1 MDEVTNERSN
11 KVDEEK
17 SDTSNGDNDKVM
29 NERSNKKDEEKSD
42 TSNGDIDKVMNER
55 SNKKD
60 EKESNCVITAFPSCL
75 RWRQLSTDQQ
85 LQLLS
90 DVKDRELEAYGK
102 RREISGKHA
111 YLTTEILHS
120 DITMKILV
128 SAKDLPR
135 SDGFLSSSD
144 PDPYFQIYDGNRN
157 PNPRSYLPSD
167 NPNKNATILY
177 VCSSAKRENF

>member
-17 SDTSNGDNDKVM
+17 SDTSNGD
-29 NERSNKKDEEKSD
+29 
-42 TSNGDIDKVMNER
+42 IDKVTNER

-135 SDGFLSSSD
+135 SDGFLSWYGHHIVQCNWLTSSGSTR
-144 PDPYFQIYDGNRN
+144 YRLCLTYRK
-157 PNPRSYLPSD
+157 S
-167 NPNKNATILY
+167 
-177 VCSSAKRENF
+177 